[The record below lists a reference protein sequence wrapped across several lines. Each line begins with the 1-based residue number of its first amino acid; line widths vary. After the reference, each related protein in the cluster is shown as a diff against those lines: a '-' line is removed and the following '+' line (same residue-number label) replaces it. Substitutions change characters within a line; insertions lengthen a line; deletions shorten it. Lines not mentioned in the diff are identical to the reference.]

1 MERVDAQ
8 DGPMFLARLWT
19 LAEFAVHSDHVS
31 GMVEVDFPWELTI
44 QADDGNVEAH
54 PVGGDMEL
62 RVSIGRILIEPED
75 IPVYVG
81 DEEDWDKLRDLMG
94 K

>member
-1 MERVDAQ
+1 MILKSWKSWEESLSP
-8 DGPMFLARLWT
+8 GPCFVAWKRRK
-19 LAEFAVHSDHVS
+19 HVGS
-31 GMVEVDFPWELTI
+31 GCHEVPSAWELTI

-75 IPVYVG
+75 IPVDVV

>member
-1 MERVDAQ
+1 
-8 DGPMFLARLWT
+8 
-19 LAEFAVHSDHVS
+19 
-31 GMVEVDFPWELTI
+31 
-44 QADDGNVEAH
+44 
-54 PVGGDMEL
+54 MEL

-75 IPVYVG
+75 IPVDVV